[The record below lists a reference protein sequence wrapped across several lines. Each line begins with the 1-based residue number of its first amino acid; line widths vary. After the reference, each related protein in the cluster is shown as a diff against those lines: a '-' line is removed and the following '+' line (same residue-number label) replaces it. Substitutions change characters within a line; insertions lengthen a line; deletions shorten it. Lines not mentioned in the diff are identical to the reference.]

1 MAANFGGDFWREH
14 GDFTAWGKPV
24 WLGAF
29 FGMWTSGVQN
39 QLKRAKDGVEDVPF
53 QG

>member
-29 FGMWTSGVQN
+29 FWNVDVRCS
-39 QLKRAKDGVEDVPF
+39 KSVEDVPF